1 MKGKFGNLSVNAKEN
16 YIYTRRLSEYS
27 ELNQKLYLWVIQE
40 TKLGNTYYNTEGSY
54 TNYSTKFVVEAK
66 EIKRTTLPQLNLI
79 LQKFSIGHWTSSTSN
94 ETGNYTYINFNFPS
108 STENRKFTL
117 KIGKITNTT
126 ILNKI
131 KNNDYSGITE
141 LLTYAKNNNS
151 IYSKELTTT
160 STAYFGEFSIIIALI
175 FSIASA
181 WGSYYYS
188 DKIVL
193 ASCHARPAT
202 REEDLKLVNI
212 LDALMVTAGLPKK
225 PDLYVVEDAQPNAFA
240 TGRNPEHA
248 IICVTTGLLQKLDYY
263 ELEGVIAHEMS
274 HIKNYD
280 ILLSAVVSVFV
291 GLIVMLSDM
300 FSRIIFWGGS
310 KDRDSDS
317 KANGILMLLG
327 LICLILSP
335 IFGTLMQL
343 ALSRRREFLADS
355 TAVEFTR
362 NPDGLISALQKL
374 ENDPNE
380 LKSANSATA
389 NMYIIN
395 PFKKNGEKGKR
406 KTSSLWSTH
415 PSTEDRIEALRNI
428 K

>member
-1 MKGKFGNLSVNAKEN
+1 MFRWSKKNKFESGLIISIFIVVITLIIYYVCNALDLGTFS
-16 YIYTRRLSEYS
+16 I
-27 ELNQKLYLWVIQE
+27 VIA
-40 TKLGNTYYNTEGSY
+40 L
-54 TNYSTKFVVEAK
+54 A
-66 EIKRTTLPQLNLI
+66 
-79 LQKFSIGHWTSSTSN
+79 FSIGT
-94 ETGNYTYINFNFPS
+94 
-108 STENRKFTL
+108 
-117 KIGKITNTT
+117 
-126 ILNKI
+126 
-131 KNNDYSGITE
+131 
-141 LLTYAKNNNS
+141 
-151 IYSKELTTT
+151 
-160 STAYFGEFSIIIALI
+160 
-175 FSIASA
+175 A

-193 ASCHARPAT
+193 ASCKARPAT
-202 REEDLKLVNI
+202 KEENLQLVNI

-248 IICVTTGLLQKLDYY
+248 VICVTTGLLDKLEYY

-280 ILLSAVVSVFV
+280 ILLSTVVSVFI
-291 GLIVMLSDM
+291 GFIVMISDI
-300 FSRIIFWGGS
+300 FSRALFWGGV

-317 KANGILMLLG
+317 KANGILMLIG
-327 LICLILSP
+327 LVFLILSP

-343 ALSRRREFLADS
+343 ALSRKREFLADS

-380 LKSANSATA
+380 LEPANSATA
-389 NMYIIN
+389 NMYIVN
-395 PFKKNGEKGKR
+395 PFKKDGEKGK
-406 KTSSLWSTH
+406 KKKSSLWSTH
-415 PSTEDRIEALRNI
+415 PSTEARIEALRNI

>member
-1 MKGKFGNLSVNAKEN
+1 MFKTIKKNKFESAIIVSIFIIAVTLIIYYICNA
-16 YIYTRRLSEYS
+16 
-27 ELNQKLYLWVIQE
+27 
-40 TKLGNTYYNTEGSY
+40 
-54 TNYSTKFVVEAK
+54 
-66 EIKRTTLPQLNLI
+66 LNLGELSI
-79 LQKFSIGHWTSSTSN
+79 L
-94 ETGNYTYINFNFPS
+94 
-108 STENRKFTL
+108 
-117 KIGKITNTT
+117 
-126 ILNKI
+126 
-131 KNNDYSGITE
+131 
-141 LLTYAKNNNS
+141 
-151 IYSKELTTT
+151 
-160 STAYFGEFSIIIALI
+160 IALI
-175 FSIASA
+175 FSITSA

-193 ASCHARPAT
+193 ASCRARPAT
-202 REEDLKLVNI
+202 KEEDLKLVNI

-248 IICVTTGLLQKLDYY
+248 VICVTTGLLEKLNYY

-300 FSRIIFWGGS
+300 FSRIMFWGGL
-310 KDRDSDS
+310 KDDRDNDS

-327 LICLILSP
+327 LIFLILSP

-343 ALSRRREFLADS
+343 ALSRKREFLADA

-362 NPDGLISALQKL
+362 NPDGLISALEKL

-380 LKSANSATA
+380 LETANSATA

-395 PFKKNGEKGKR
+395 PFKKNGDKGKR

-415 PSTEDRIEALRNI
+415 PSTADRIEALRNI
-428 K
+428 R

>member
-1 MKGKFGNLSVNAKEN
+1 MFKSSKKNKFE
-16 YIYTRRLSEYS
+16 
-27 ELNQKLYLWVIQE
+27 
-40 TKLGNTYYNTEGSY
+40 
-54 TNYSTKFVVEAK
+54 
-66 EIKRTTLPQLNLI
+66 
-79 LQKFSIGHWTSSTSN
+79 
-94 ETGNYTYINFNFPS
+94 
-108 STENRKFTL
+108 
-117 KIGKITNTT
+117 
-126 ILNKI
+126 
-131 KNNDYSGITE
+131 SGIIISIFIIVITLIVYYICNALE
-141 LLTYAKNNNS
+141 LGSL
-151 IYSKELTTT
+151 
-160 STAYFGEFSIIIALI
+160 SIIIALI
-175 FSIASA
+175 FSIGTA
-181 WGSYYYS
+181 WASYYYS

-193 ASCHARPAT
+193 ASCKARPAT
-202 REEDLKLVNI
+202 KEEDLKLVNI

-225 PDLYVVEDAQPNAFA
+225 PDLYVVEDNQPNAFA

-248 IICVTTGLLQKLDYY
+248 VICVTTGLLQKLDYY

-280 ILLSAVVSVFV
+280 ILLSTVVSVFV
-291 GLIVMLSDM
+291 GFIVMLSDM
-300 FSRIIFWGGS
+300 FSRAFFWGGA

-317 KANGILMLLG
+317 KANSFLMLLG
-327 LICLILSP
+327 LLFLVLSP

-380 LKSANSATA
+380 LQSANSATA

-395 PFKKNGEKGKR
+395 PFKKNGDKGKN
-406 KTSSLWSTH
+406 KTSSIWSTH

>member
-1 MKGKFGNLSVNAKEN
+1 MFKTIKKNKFESAIIVSIFIIAVTLIIYYICNA
-16 YIYTRRLSEYS
+16 
-27 ELNQKLYLWVIQE
+27 
-40 TKLGNTYYNTEGSY
+40 
-54 TNYSTKFVVEAK
+54 
-66 EIKRTTLPQLNLI
+66 LNLGELSI
-79 LQKFSIGHWTSSTSN
+79 L
-94 ETGNYTYINFNFPS
+94 
-108 STENRKFTL
+108 
-117 KIGKITNTT
+117 
-126 ILNKI
+126 
-131 KNNDYSGITE
+131 
-141 LLTYAKNNNS
+141 
-151 IYSKELTTT
+151 
-160 STAYFGEFSIIIALI
+160 IALI

-181 WGSYYYS
+181 WRSYYYS

-193 ASCHARPAT
+193 ASCRARPAT
-202 REEDLKLVNI
+202 KEEDLKLVNI

-248 IICVTTGLLQKLDYY
+248 VICVTTGLLEKLNYY

-300 FSRIIFWGGS
+300 FSRIMFWGGL
-310 KDRDSDS
+310 KDDRDNDS

-327 LICLILSP
+327 LIFLILSP

-343 ALSRRREFLADS
+343 ALSRKREFLADA

-362 NPDGLISALQKL
+362 NPDGLISALEKL

-380 LKSANSATA
+380 LETANSATA

-395 PFKKNGEKGKR
+395 PFKKNGDKGKR

-415 PSTEDRIEALRNI
+415 PSTADRIEALRNI
-428 K
+428 R